1 MNDHGFR
8 LLLQAPRLPDIVLHA
23 SGLRMSD
30 RKKLFTYA
38 TMIFGFGLAGYLLY
52 VGLSQFTWQEIV
64 QSVRSIPSRNLL
76 MALVYCAASYVCL
89 TGFDWAGVRY
99 VKNDLPYPKIAL
111 ASFVALGL
119 GQSIGLAGLSSGA
132 IRYRYYAHWDM
143 STQDVAKIVLLSGV
157 TVCLGLLVLGGTVMV
172 LNPAD
177 TSQIL
182 RISPTAVLVIGLGFL
197 LTAVVYVLLATFLR
211 TPLKIRNW
219 SFQMPTA
226 TIAIVQIVIGTLNF
240 AVVSACLMELM
251 RAAGDVSY
259 LKAATAFVIGN
270 IAILVTH
277 APGGLG
283 VLEVTV
289 RQVMGDQASIGSLVA
304 FRVIYFFIPFFVALP
319 ISMVGEVV
327 FRATRRR
334 KAEVE
339 NGHERNGALAIP
351 APSA

>member
-1 MNDHGFR
+1 M
-8 LLLQAPRLPDIVLHA
+8 PD
-23 SGLRMSD
+23 GGPRMSG
-30 RKKLFTYA
+30 RKKLFTYG

-52 VGLSQFTWQEIV
+52 VGLSQFTWNEIV
-64 QSVRSIPSRNLL
+64 QSVRAIPTWNMTL
-76 MALVYCAASYVCL
+76 ALIYCALSYLCL

-111 ASFVALGL
+111 ASFVSLGL

-132 IRYRYYAHWDM
+132 IRYRYYAHWGM
-143 STQDVAKIVLLSGV
+143 STEDVAKIVLLSGV
-157 TVCLGLLVLGGTVMV
+157 TVGLGLLVLGGIVMV
-172 LNPAD
+172 LNPSD

-182 RISPTAVLVIGLGFL
+182 RITPLAVTMLGVACL
-197 LTAVVYVLLATFLR
+197 LTAAAYVALAAFLR
-211 TPLKIRNW
+211 TPLKIRTW

-226 TIAIVQIVIGTLNF
+226 RIALAQIIIGTANF

-251 RAAGDVSY
+251 QATENVSY

-289 RQVMGDQASIGSLVA
+289 RHVMGDQASIGALVA
-304 FRVIYFFIPFFVALP
+304 FRVIYFFIPFFIALP
-319 ISMVGEVV
+319 ISLIGEAV
-327 FRATRRR
+327 FRAAKRR
-334 KAEVE
+334 KGEADR
-339 NGHERNGALAIP
+339 GHEHDTTP
-351 APSA
+351 AARAPVA